1 MQPAFRTGV
10 DIIELAR
17 IEAAVVR
24 WGDRFLWRIYTPGEL
39 AYCRG
44 RISSL
49 AGRWAAKEAISKAL
63 GTGWSR
69 GIRWV
74 DLEVV
79 RAPGGPPQV
88 RLHGQAQGRAEA
100 LGIHHWALSL
110 SHSKAYA
117 VAFVV
122 AW

>member
-1 MQPAFRTGV
+1 MSAEFRTGV
-10 DIIELAR
+10 DIMELER
-17 IEAAVVR
+17 IEKAVAR
-24 WGDRFLWRIYTPGEL
+24 WDDRFLLRVYTPGEL

-49 AGRWAAKEAISKAL
+49 AGRWAAKEAIAKAL

-79 RAPGGPPQV
+79 RLPGGPPTV
-88 RLHGQAQGRAEA
+88 SLHGRAQAYAEAQG
-100 LGIHHWALSL
+100 IQHWSLSL
-110 SHSKAYA
+110 SHSRDYA
-117 VAFVV
+117 VAFVI